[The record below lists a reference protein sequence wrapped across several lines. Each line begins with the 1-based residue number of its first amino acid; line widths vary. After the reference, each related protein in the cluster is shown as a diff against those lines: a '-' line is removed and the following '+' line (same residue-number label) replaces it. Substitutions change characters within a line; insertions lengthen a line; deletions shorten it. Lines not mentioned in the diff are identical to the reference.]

1 MFTVKINDDLLAN
14 LREMLEDED
23 EGTVVRVREY
33 KLGGGC
39 RTRIILGL
47 AIEELDEEEDE
58 TIEMQGVTFAAES
71 DFLLR
76 YGREFAVALEDGR
89 MVVEALAAD
98 QD

>member
-1 MFTVKINDDLLAN
+1 MFTVKIDDELLAK

-23 EGTVVRVREY
+23 DGSVVRIREY

-47 AIEELDEEEDE
+47 AIEDLDEDEDE
-58 TIEMQGVTFAAES
+58 TIDVDGVTFAAEG

-76 YGREFAVALEDGR
+76 YGREFAVKVDDGR
-89 MVVEALAAD
+89 MVVDALAAD

>member
-1 MFTVKINDDLLAN
+1 MFTVKIDDELLAK

-23 EGTVVRVREY
+23 DDSVVRVREY

-47 AIEELDEEEDE
+47 AIADLDEDEDE
-58 TIEMQGVTFAAES
+58 TIEIDGVTFAAEA

-76 YGREFAVALEDGR
+76 YGREFAVKVEDGR
-89 MVVEALAAD
+89 MVVDALAAD

>member
-1 MFTVKINDDLLAN
+1 MFTVKIDDELLGK

-23 EGTVVRVREY
+23 DDSIVRVREY

-47 AIEELDEEEDE
+47 AIEELDEDEDE
-58 TIEMQGVTFAAES
+58 KIEIDGVPFAAEA

-76 YGREFAVALEDGR
+76 YGREFSVALEDGR
-89 MVVEALAAD
+89 MVVQALAAEED
-98 QD
+98 